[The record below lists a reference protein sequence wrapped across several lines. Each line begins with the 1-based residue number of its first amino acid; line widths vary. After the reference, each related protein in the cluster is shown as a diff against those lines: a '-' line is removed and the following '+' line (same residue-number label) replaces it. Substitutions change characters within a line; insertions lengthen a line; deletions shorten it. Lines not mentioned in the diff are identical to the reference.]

1 MPDDLIISGGGSTAV
16 ATDEL
21 YANAQMLARL
31 ARESAAMRSQVAA
44 IDAAVG
50 PGSWHGSLAGAP
62 ASAALAE
69 RDLDDLAQA
78 LDRVHLQAQL
88 LQYSLVTVAEGYG
101 LAERL
106 ADALVTGIASSAGS
120 LVGRLLPGLLVST
133 AGGAIVLGTAA
144 ALVIGGRNLGEL
156 VGRDRGVSRGSS
168 FARNNNGIV
177 TNAATVSLIRAAA
190 TAVGGGA
197 LGALGLPPGLASAAP
212 GALPFAA
219 RTIMAAGSRLGLLD
233 ETSVRLH
240 SSHGVQAVA
249 PPSGYAE
256 RLARVPGHS
265 WSGGAQVVIERYSS
279 ASGPDRF
286 EVYVSGTADF
296 SPAAGPEPWDMTSNL
311 ANTAG
316 PGSGSYDSV
325 VEAMRL
331 AGVEKDSPVQFT
343 GYSQG
348 GGTVARLAASG
359 EFNTQGVLAF
369 GGPTGQVPIPASV
382 PAVLVEHMDDPV
394 PALGGMQ
401 ANHHA
406 LVVERDVFGGRD
418 IPNQYAVPSHHREYY
433 VQTAEL
439 MDEARSDQ
447 VRDGIEQ
454 LDRFT
459 DGATL
464 RSSRAYRFER
474 VSETS
479 TP

>member
-21 YANAQMLARL
+21 FANAQLLARL
-31 ARESAAMRSQVAA
+31 GAESAALRAQVAA
-44 IDAAVG
+44 IDRGVG
-50 PGSWHGSLAGAP
+50 GRALAGAP
-62 ASAALAE
+62 ASAAAAE
-69 RDLDDLAQA
+69 NDLDDLARALLRVNTQA
-78 LDRVHLQAQL
+78 VL
-88 LQYSLVTVAEGYG
+88 LHFSLTAVAEGYG
-101 LAERL
+101 VTERL
-106 ADALVTGIASSAGS
+106 ADALISNAVAGVGS
-120 LVGRLLPGLLVST
+120 LVGRLLPGLLMTTGV
-133 AGGAIVLGTAA
+133 GAVALGVGAA
-144 ALVIGGRNLGEL
+144 IMFGGRNLGAVL
-156 VGRDRGVSRGSS
+156 GGQRGTPEGSA
-168 FARNNNGIV
+168 FARNHNGVI
-177 TNAATVSLIRAAA
+177 TNATTVSLIRAA
-190 TAVGGGA
+190 TGAVGGIA
-197 LGALGLPPGLASAAP
+197 VGALGLPPGLAAAAP

-233 ETSVRLH
+233 ETRVRLH
-240 SSHGVQAVA
+240 SSHGVQAVS
-249 PPSGYAE
+249 PPTGYAE

-265 WSGGAQVVIERYSS
+265 WSGGAQVVIERYSTP
-279 ASGPDRF
+279 SGPDRF

-296 SPAAGPEPWDMTSNL
+296 SPAPGPEPWDMTSNL
-311 ANTAG
+311 ANAAG

-331 AGVEKDSPVQFT
+331 AGVEKDSPVQLT

-348 GGTVARLAASG
+348 GGTVAQLAASG
-359 EFNTQGVLAF
+359 DFNTQGVLAF

-406 LVVERDVFGGRD
+406 VMVERDVFGGRD
-418 IPNQYAVPSHHREYY
+418 IPNQYAVPAHHREYY
-433 VQTAEL
+433 EQTAAL
-439 MDEARSDQ
+439 MDGARSDR
-447 VRDGIEQ
+447 VRDGIAQ
-454 LDRFT
+454 LDAFT
-459 DGATL
+459 EGATL